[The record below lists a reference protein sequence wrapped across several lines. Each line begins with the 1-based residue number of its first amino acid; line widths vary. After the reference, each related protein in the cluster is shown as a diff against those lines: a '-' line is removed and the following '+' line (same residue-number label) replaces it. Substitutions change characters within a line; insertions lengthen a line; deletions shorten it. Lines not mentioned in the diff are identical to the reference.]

1 MLMSALRLMTKTKT
15 RTMIDT
21 LDADTNDLYS
31 VAQYPPLS
39 QDEDANTRPDK
50 REVR

>member
-21 LDADTNDLYS
+21 LDADTNDL
-31 VAQYPPLS
+31 VAQYSPNS
-39 QDEDANTRPDK
+39 QDEDASTRPDK